1 MGSNPAVRIYSY
13 LFSSPLFA
21 VSDRGGIFFAGNI
34 SLHVEIW
41 SEEEIVLDI
50 NALKNEAQEMK
61 LLKAEVKNRYDE
73 LVNIGK
79 EVTELVVLK
88 LGTKKEELIRQFS
101 EYFTFNAFEVTKKG
115 DAFQAIYDDLIIN
128 LHDKK
133 SKLDSFEVYFD
144 LEIQLKRLNY
154 TIVIKASDK
163 DFDKLYY
170 KKNLDKLLIHG
181 FQNVSERIEK
191 MKDKEDLKKVLNDI
205 NENLSWYTKTI
216 ENFDNIK
223 FVLTLYKSHEE
234 YESFKDLFE
243 ALEAP

>member
-1 MGSNPAVRIYSY
+1 M
-13 LFSSPLFA
+13 
-21 VSDRGGIFFAGNI
+21 
-34 SLHVEIW
+34 
-41 SEEEIVLDI
+41 DI

-61 LLKAEVKNRYDE
+61 LLKAEVKNRYE
-73 LVNIGK
+73 GLVNIGK

-115 DAFQAIYDDLIIN
+115 DTLKAIYDDLIVN

-133 SKLDSFEVYFD
+133 SKLNSYEVYFD
-144 LEIQLKRLNY
+144 LEIPLKRLNY
-154 TIVIKASDK
+154 TIVIKAGDK

-170 KKNLDKLLIHG
+170 KKNLDKLLNHG
-181 FQNVSERIEK
+181 FKDVSERIEN

-205 NENLSWYTKTI
+205 NENLSWYSKTI

-223 FVLTLYKSHEE
+223 FVFTLYKSHEE